1 MPIVEARAL
10 EVLGLPS
17 STAYLQLF
25 TLRKL
30 LNFPEPPFPHM
41 EIGEISGSS
50 PSLTGW
56 QGGNNTNQVRE
67 KQFSKETYD
76 ADLIGISRSPWTMQG
91 ALA

>member
-1 MPIVEARAL
+1 MSISHKNIKRYTVFPR
-10 EVLGLPS
+10 S
-17 STAYLQLF
+17 SF
-25 TLRKL
+25 
-30 LNFPEPPFPHM
+30 FW

-76 ADLIGISRSPWTMQG
+76 ADMIGIFRSPWKMQG
-91 ALA
+91 ALAWG